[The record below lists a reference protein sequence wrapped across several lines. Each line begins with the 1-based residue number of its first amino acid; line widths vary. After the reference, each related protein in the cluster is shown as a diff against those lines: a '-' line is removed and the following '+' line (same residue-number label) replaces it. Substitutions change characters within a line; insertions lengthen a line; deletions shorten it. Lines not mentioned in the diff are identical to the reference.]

1 LITDD
6 DKAKILG
13 LNAAKLYSID
23 VPSTIQ
29 KISDDRMAQLKN
41 AYLAEGGKPSN
52 NIYGWVMS

>member
-1 LITDD
+1 MI
-6 DKAKILG
+6 KQKILG